1 MKKCSS
7 GDILHITNKPNQ
19 PNAKSI
25 PVQTLS
31 NRVLHFQER
40 WYKEYPWLHYSP
52 TVKGILCFHCVKI
65 YTIQKSTMSKK
76 ADPAFCSKGFTNWK
90 NALERFERHQ
100 NTKSHHHAVT
110 VSCQEAVPINTQ
122 LSTAWSKQQ
131 ENARHCLQ
139 IIVGAVQ
146 YLTRQGLALRGHDK
160 DDGNLFQYLKYKAKD
175 DACLSDWLCH
185 CHDYTSPQVQ
195 NEILQMLGNS
205 IVRNIAQT
213 IQSLSVLQFSIIID
227 GTQDISGAEQESI
240 CLRYVDEDLV
250 PHEVFIG
257 LYEVSG
263 TTGVEIA
270 KMAVDVLLRLNIP
283 MTCLRGQ
290 TYDGAANMSGA
301 YSGAQVVLKKY
312 QPLALYVHC
321 GTHCLNLITQAACQA
336 SPLIRDALEWV
347 HDLGSLSKQSGK
359 FKAMFA
365 AVAADSDVPSAS
377 LRPLCPTRWTV
388 RGTAIKAV
396 LSHYESVLTSL
407 EEMAATGSSTGARA
421 NGLRERFEKGKTV
434 LGLLLALE
442 LIEELECLNKS
453 LQKRIATIAGM
464 QQSIECV
471 KSTLQFK
478 RNEERFQEIFKNAV
492 KMVDSLGIEPIQMPH
507 QRQTSRRYT
516 GGASQHTHKSPEEY
530 YRAEFYKLLDCVD
543 VQFQERFNQPD
554 LGVLNRLED
563 ILLTGELDD
572 IVDQYPELNRETLK
586 VQLAMFKSKYNF
598 KSSTEVATI
607 MRGMPVE
614 VRGLFDQI
622 ETLVRLLLV
631 IPVSSAEA
639 ERSFSTLRRLKTWLR
654 STMTQ
659 MRLNNAAVCHVHQNS
674 LDNIDVKQICQ
685 QLISV
690 FGSFI

>member
-1 MKKCSS
+1 MQWIFFPVQEGVLGVVTHVRMAAAKKKKLDIRSFFSKKSVTEPKQLCCVSDSDGEKGSQGTEADQPCCSSGEEARSQEVAILSDTSAVRGEELGSKETGPPVVSSRESSSESDNNEEQCSS

-270 KMAVDVLLRLNIP
+270 KMAVDVDSKGN
-283 MTCLRGQ
+283 C
-290 TYDGAANMSGA
+290 
-301 YSGAQVVLKKY
+301 Y
-312 QPLALYVHC
+312 Q
-321 GTHCLNLITQAACQA
+321 
-336 SPLIRDALEWV
+336 
-347 HDLGSLSKQSGK
+347 
-359 FKAMFA
+359 
-365 AVAADSDVPSAS
+365 
-377 LRPLCPTRWTV
+377 
-388 RGTAIKAV
+388 
-396 LSHYESVLTSL
+396 
-407 EEMAATGSSTGARA
+407 
-421 NGLRERFEKGKTV
+421 
-434 LGLLLALE
+434 
-442 LIEELECLNKS
+442 
-453 LQKRIATIAGM
+453 
-464 QQSIECV
+464 
-471 KSTLQFK
+471 
-478 RNEERFQEIFKNAV
+478 
-492 KMVDSLGIEPIQMPH
+492 
-507 QRQTSRRYT
+507 
-516 GGASQHTHKSPEEY
+516 
-530 YRAEFYKLLDCVD
+530 
-543 VQFQERFNQPD
+543 
-554 LGVLNRLED
+554 
-563 ILLTGELDD
+563 
-572 IVDQYPELNRETLK
+572 
-586 VQLAMFKSKYNF
+586 
-598 KSSTEVATI
+598 
-607 MRGMPVE
+607 
-614 VRGLFDQI
+614 
-622 ETLVRLLLV
+622 
-631 IPVSSAEA
+631 SSA
-639 ERSFSTLRRLKTWLR
+639 
-654 STMTQ
+654 
-659 MRLNNAAVCHVHQNS
+659 VS
-674 LDNIDVKQICQ
+674 L
-685 QLISV
+685 
-690 FGSFI
+690 

>member
-1 MKKCSS
+1 MRRV
-7 GDILHITNKPNQ
+7 
-19 PNAKSI
+19 A
-25 PVQTLS
+25 QTF
-31 NRVLHFQER
+31 RRAGGAEWAGQQER
-40 WYKEYPWLHYSP
+40 RRRRG
-52 TVKGILCFHCVKI
+52 VRGR
-65 YTIQKSTMSKK
+65 
-76 ADPAFCSKGFTNWK
+76 AGR
-90 NALERFERHQ
+90 ERRSRSRTRLLNKRHQ
-100 NTKSHHHAVT
+100 NTKAHHHAVT
-110 VSCQEAVPINTQ
+110 ISCQEAVPINTQ
-122 LSTAWSKQQ
+122 LSTVLSKQQ

-160 DDGNLFQYLKYKAKD
+160 EDGNLLQYLKNKAKD

-195 NEILQMLGNS
+195 NEILQMLGNC
-205 IVRNIAQT
+205 IFRNIAQT
-213 IQSLSVLQFSIIID
+213 IQSLSVLQYSIIID

-263 TTGVEIA
+263 TISVEIA

-301 YSGAQVVLKKY
+301 YSGAQAVVKRY

-321 GTHCLNLITQAACQA
+321 GTHCLNLITQAACQS

-365 AVAADSDVPSAS
+365 AVAADSDVPSSS
-377 LRPLCPTRWTV
+377 LRPLCPTRCLTKGRHQGDILV
-388 RGTAIKAV
+388 ELAST
-396 LSHYESVLTSL
+396 LTSHL
-407 EEMAATGSSTGARA
+407 KRFTGQMFYK
-421 NGLRERFEKGKTV
+421 LLDCVVVQFQERFNQPDLGV
-434 LGLLLALE
+434 LHRLEDILLTGE
-442 LIEELECLNKS
+442 
-453 LQKRIATIAGM
+453 
-464 QQSIECV
+464 
-471 KSTLQFK
+471 
-478 RNEERFQEIFKNAV
+478 
-492 KMVDSLGIEPIQMPH
+492 MPH
-507 QRQTSRRYT
+507 QRQTPRRYT
-516 GGASQHTHKSPEEY
+516 GGASQHTHKSTEEF

-554 LGVLNRLED
+554 LGVHRLED
-563 ILLTGELDD
+563 ILLTGEVCDV
-572 IVDQYPELNRETLK
+572 VDQYPELNRETLK
-586 VQLAMFKSKYNF
+586 VQLAMFKSKYSF
-598 KSSTEVATI
+598 KSSTDVATI
-607 MRGMPVE
+607 MRVMPVE

-622 ETLVRLLLV
+622 KTLARLLLV

-639 ERSFSTLRRLKTWLR
+639 KRSFSTLRRLKTWLG

-659 MRLNNAAVCHVHQNS
+659 VRLNNADVCHVHQNS
-674 LDNIDVKQICQ
+674 LDSIDVKQICQ
-685 QLISV
+685 QFISVNERRRHV